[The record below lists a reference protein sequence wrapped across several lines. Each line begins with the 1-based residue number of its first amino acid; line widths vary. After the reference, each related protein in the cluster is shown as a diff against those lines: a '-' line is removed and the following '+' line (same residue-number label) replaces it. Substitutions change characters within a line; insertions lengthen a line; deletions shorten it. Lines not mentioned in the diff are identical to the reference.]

1 MNVRPYVEQVQEQ
14 LVTAA
19 ALGDDSAQQVA
30 KVLAAAA
37 EPAGRLAILGAV
49 TAAADDV
56 TVALLDSPTAPVV
69 GVRLDGDEIRVDVRG
84 TEQVAHAEESPVD
97 LPDEEATARV
107 SFRLPE
113 ALKDQIDTAAR
124 RDGVSVNTWLLRAAS
139 RALGADAGRANAS
152 TAARGHQRLTGW
164 LNG

>member
-1 MNVRPYVEQVQEQ
+1 MNVRPHVEQVQEQ

-19 ALGDDSAQQVA
+19 ALGDEAAQQVA

-37 EPAGRLAILGAV
+37 EPAVRLAILGAV

-56 TVALLDSPTAPVV
+56 TVALLDVPTAPVV
-69 GVRLDGDEIRVDVRG
+69 AVRLDGDDVRIDVRG
-84 TEQVAHAEESPVD
+84 TEQVSPPDETPVD
-97 LPDEEATARV
+97 LPDEDATARV

-113 ALKDQIDTAAR
+113 ALKDQIDAAAR

-139 RALGADAGRANAS
+139 RAVNGDAGRTNPS
-152 TAARGHQRLTGW
+152 AATRGHQRLTGW

>member
-1 MNVRPYVEQVQEQ
+1 MDVRPYVEQVQEQ

-19 ALGDDSAQQVA
+19 ALGDDAAQQVA

-37 EPAGRLAILGAV
+37 EPAVRLAILGAV

-69 GVRLDGDEIRVDVRG
+69 GVHLDGDEVRVDVRS
-84 TEQVAHAEESPVD
+84 TEPVSHTPETPVD
-97 LPDEEATARV
+97 LPDEDATARV

-139 RALGADAGRANAS
+139 RALNGDAGRAGGS
-152 TAARGHQRLTGW
+152 SAARGQQRLSGW